1 MASMPRWNQRT
12 LTDKEIGLMSDIFA
26 ALGTGALILAP
37 VVILV
42 VIAGI
47 AVVKRG
53 EESGHH

>member
-1 MASMPRWNQRT
+1 
-12 LTDKEIGLMSDIFA
+12 MSDIFA
-26 ALGTGALILAP
+26 ALGTGALVLVP

-53 EESGHH
+53 EESAHH